1 MKDNNS
7 WKRSV
12 KAMESH
18 RNNIMAER
26 QVLIFK
32 KEGIDQQLQLC
43 NKQLNE
49 VEKHIRLHK
58 KKQLTVSDHAII
70 RYQERIEVI
79 DPALV
84 ADKILT
90 PQLRNMV
97 ETLGN
102 GVFPVD
108 DFRVVVQDNTVITVI
123 K

>member
-1 MKDNNS
+1 MKDSNA
-7 WKRSV
+7 WKRSL

-18 RNNIMAER
+18 RKNIIAER

-32 KEGIDQQLQLC
+32 KEGIDEQLQLC

-58 KKQLTVSDHAII
+58 KKELSVSDHAIL
-70 RYQERIEVI
+70 RYQERVEVI
-79 DPALV
+79 DPSLV
-84 ADKILT
+84 PDKILT
-90 PQLRNMV
+90 PQLRKMV

-102 GVFPVD
+102 GTFPVD
-108 DFRVVVQDNTVITVI
+108 GFQVVVQGNTVITVI